1 MSFIFPF
8 FIQELEEIYIDTSNT
23 INAAIESHALL
34 LLTKA
39 NEQHKRFEDLLKIC
53 RQVNPKLD
61 ISFFVNAL
69 NPDCAKIELHYHNF
83 NKPESSGNTSEN
95 SMTNQLISD
104 SGTEINLQNR
114 RAKLQKEASE
124 LTSYIKQNQD
134 ITNAL
139 VNICQRN
146 LGNHLYSK
154 VYETQEDLCRKRN
167 EIRMGNMK
175 LASIRA
181 QIELL
186 TPKQNGSVEND
197 DQEKSSASIKTMWK
211 KAFKS
216 LKTSSAENK
225 LTKKASFIKKKQR
238 SKEDEAEPE
247 PKHSGDIDPVYSL
260 LKCAADLPKAGMQ
273 EAVVNSLGSE
283 FKNYYKLTSPLKKS
297 ASSPFDFF

>member
-1 MSFIFPF
+1 M
-8 FIQELEEIYIDTSNT
+8 
-23 INAAIESHALL
+23 
-34 LLTKA
+34 K
-39 NEQHKRFEDLLKIC
+39 LKI
-53 RQVNPKLD
+53 Q
-61 ISFFVNAL
+61 
-69 NPDCAKIELHYHNF
+69 
-83 NKPESSGNTSEN
+83 
-95 SMTNQLISD
+95 M
-104 SGTEINLQNR
+104 
-114 RAKLQKEASE
+114 
-124 LTSYIKQNQD
+124 
-134 ITNAL
+134 
-139 VNICQRN
+139 RN

-260 LKCAADLPKAGMQ
+260 LKCAADLPKAGKSCGLHPHCSGHHGSLRLSNTSTTVADSSGSTSKTSSPSSSGMQ